1 MDEIYRKFLKY
12 FNFKGMLNKYN
23 IHKYIV
29 FILCLP
35 LIFYIRKVNYIL
47 CHSIIETLN
56 TAICFSLVITVIN
69 SYKMS
74 KNNYFLFLGIVFG
87 FVSFFNF
94 LHGVTYNHI
103 IYNGKEL
110 MNISLQLNIA
120 FRLVEGLS
128 ILISF
133 IFLYKTFNKHIVIY
147 FYIFLSLFLLYI
159 IFLTNYFPTCFIIG
173 LGYTKFAVK
182 CEYIVILCML
192 LSSILFIKNKKHFS
206 KTTVFYMSIYLILS
220 ILVRSMFVINKS
232 IYNDF
237 SIFNDLNIF
246 NHILK
251 FISYYFL
258 YKALVENVI
267 KDPLNALFNDLNNKN
282 IELELKTIELEK
294 TITKIREE
302 KFKFE
307 KINKKLKIS
316 RNNYKKLLEFL
327 PDAVIFRHNYEY
339 IYANA
344 AAVKLFG
351 AKDKKQL
358 IGKTPFELIRK
369 DSLDVLIKKL
379 KEQKN
384 GINPTINYGECKLI
398 SFDGK
403 TKYAEIKSTFL
414 EPKEDN
420 YYLTVMYDISERKK
434 AEEMSKL
441 LNEAKEN
448 EKLKTEFF
456 ANLSH
461 ELRTPINVIY
471 SALQGLELNA
481 KDEVTKQ
488 YNKIIKQNCYR
499 LLRLVD
505 NIIDSTKIDDGFLKL
520 NLTCDN
526 IVSVVEDIA
535 LSVSNYIELHG
546 MTLIFDTDV
555 EEKYL
560 NFDLDAIERII
571 LNLISNAIKFRH
583 ENGTININIFDKEN
597 SITICVKDDGI
608 GISTEQQSFIF
619 DKFKQVDKS
628 FTRNAEG
635 SGIGLSLVKSL
646 VELHKGTITLKSK
659 EGVGSEFIIELPIF
673 ETSKHCVKNNDE
685 IFQSNIIEKINIE
698 FSDIYL

>member
-1 MDEIYRKFLKY
+1 MEDVCRKFSKY
-12 FNFKGMLNKYN
+12 FDFKDMLSKYN
-23 IHKYIV
+23 IYKYIV

-35 LIFYIRKVNYIL
+35 FIFYIRKVNYL
-47 CHSIIETLN
+47 LSHSIIETLD

-87 FVSFFNF
+87 FVSLFNF
-94 LHGVTYNHI
+94 LHGVTYIDI
-103 IYNGKEL
+103 IYNGKESI
-110 MNISLQLNIA
+110 NISLQLSTA
-120 FRLVEGLS
+120 FRLVEVLS

-133 IFLYKTFNKHIVIY
+133 IFLYKNFNKDVVGY

-159 IFLTNYFPTCFIIG
+159 IFFTNYFPTCFITG
-173 LGYTKFAVK
+173 LGNTKFYVQ
-182 CEYIVILCML
+182 CEYMSILCML
-192 LSSILFIKNKKHFS
+192 LATILFVKNKKHFS
-206 KTTVFYMSIYLILS
+206 KTTVFYMSAYLILS
-220 ILVRSMFVINKS
+220 MLVRYMFVVNNS

-237 SIFNDLNIF
+237 NVLI
-246 NHILK
+246 HILK
-251 FISYYFL
+251 FICYYFL

-267 KDPLNALFNDLNNKN
+267 KNPLNALFNDLNNKN

-294 TITKIREE
+294 TISKLNEE
-302 KFKFE
+302 KLKVE
-307 KINKKLKIS
+307 KINEELKVS
-316 RNNYKKLLEFL
+316 KNNYKKLIEFL
-327 PDAVIFRHNYEY
+327 PDAVIFRHNYK
-339 IYANA
+339 IVYANA

-351 AKDKKQL
+351 AKDKQQL
-358 IGKTPFELIRK
+358 LGKTPFELTHG
-369 DSLDVLIKKL
+369 DYLDDLTKKL
-379 KEQKN
+379 EDQKN
-384 GINPTINYGECKLI
+384 GITPTVNFGEYKLI
-398 SFDGK
+398 SLDGK
-403 TKYAEIKSTFL
+403 IKDAEFKSTCL

-420 YYLTVMYDISERKK
+420 YYLSVIYDNLERKK
-434 AEEMSKL
+434 AEKAIKL

-461 ELRTPINVIY
+461 EIRTPINVIY
-471 SALQGLELNA
+471 SALQVLELNS
-481 KDEVTKQ
+481 KDEFTKK
-488 YNKIIKQNCYR
+488 YNAIIKQNCCR
-499 LLRLVD
+499 LLRLVN

-520 NLTCDN
+520 NLTCNN
-526 IVSVVEDIA
+526 IVSVVENIG
-535 LSVSNYIELHG
+535 LSVSNYIELHD

-571 LNLISNAIKFRH
+571 LNLISNAVKFRR
-583 ENGTININIFDKEN
+583 ENGTININIFDKGN
-597 SITICVKDDGI
+597 SIIICVKDDGI
-608 GISTEQQSFIF
+608 GISAEQQSFIF
-619 DKFKQVDKS
+619 EKFKQVDKS
-628 FTRNAEG
+628 FTRNTEG

-673 ETSKHCVKNNDE
+673 AVSQHCVKNNDE